1 MGSTILARFSF
12 ARAAP
17 TLNPRLRTMP
27 ASSVG
32 GPKTSARTGRRG
44 FSSSDLKRRLRER
57 GAVGAPLSSIGA
69 PSEGGLRSLPLNSLR
84 PSDLVPLML
93 WSRCVRLV
101 TSSNGDAKDA
111 GPSTLSPSKLR
122 PDCRDRLFWL
132 ACERLIRAN
141 QSVGRDDL
149 CEGGRVAGSAAEIP
163 SLDSCASGPSGC
175 IDGAVD
181 VIKDIFMSWP
191 NDVG

>member
-17 TLNPRLRTMP
+17 TLNPRLRTIP

-32 GPKTSARTGRRG
+32 GPKTSASTGRRG

-57 GAVGAPLSSIGA
+57 GAVGAPQSSIGA
-69 PSEGGLRSLPLNSLR
+69 PSEGGLRFLPLNSLR
-84 PSDLVPLML
+84 PRDLVPLML
-93 WSRCVRLV
+93 WRRCVRLV
-101 TSSNGDAKDA
+101 TSSKGDAKDA
-111 GPSTLSPSKLR
+111 GPSPTAPSRLR
-122 PDCRDRLFWL
+122 PDCRDRLFWW
-132 ACERLIRAN
+132 ACERPMRAN

-149 CEGGRVAGSAAEIP
+149 CEGGRVAGSAGDTLL
-163 SLDSCASGPSGC
+163 LDSCASGPSGF

-181 VIKDIFMSWP
+181 VIKDIFMS
-191 NDVG
+191 